1 MKKSILEIY
10 ALAVCFFAAATLLI
24 VGGAAA
30 WDVVQ
35 LSAPEL
41 TLNSHDWRR
50 YQDDEAYA
58 ESLKQRCSSKDEVR
72 EIPTG
77 AELTKKRETGYAQ
90 ELVEHRRNAL
100 LSLMQNLLIILVAS
114 IAFFVHWRIAGRA
127 RATTG

>member
-72 EIPTG
+72 E
-77 AELTKKRETGYAQ
+77 KRETGYAQ

>member
-30 WDVVQ
+30 WDVLQ

-41 TLNSHDWRR
+41 TLDSHDWRR
-50 YQDDEAYA
+50 YQSDEAFA
-58 ESLKQRCSSKDEVR
+58 QSLEQRCSEDKVK

-114 IAFFVHWRIAGRA
+114 IAFFVHWRIAGRS
-127 RATTG
+127 RAAAE